1 MEWKRDLDFRDPGF
15 SMIDQTLLMINVY
28 VPVGISNSECINTL
42 WNDSS

>member
-28 VPVGISNSECINTL
+28 NWSTITYLVGNK
-42 WNDSS
+42 D